1 VPWRDGASPWGAHL
15 GQGAGPWPWALA
27 RAQAQAQVRVQAQA
41 QARMGMGMGV
51 GARAGIGTV
60 LGGVGNHNVTGL
72 EQGGG
77 TIEQN
82 PKK

>member
-1 VPWRDGASPWGAHL
+1 MPWRGRASPWGAHL

-27 RAQAQAQVRVQAQA
+27 RAQAQAQAQAQVRVQA

-51 GARAGIGTV
+51 GIGMV
-60 LGGVGNHNVTGL
+60 LGGVGNHSVTGL
-72 EQGGG
+72 EQGGD